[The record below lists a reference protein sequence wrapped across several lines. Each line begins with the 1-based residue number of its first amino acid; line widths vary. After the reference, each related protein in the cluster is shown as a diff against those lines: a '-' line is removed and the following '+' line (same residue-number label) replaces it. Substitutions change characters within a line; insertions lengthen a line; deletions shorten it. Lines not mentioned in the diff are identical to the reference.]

1 MLQVRLATE
10 EDYKDVARI
19 GKQCWELHKEK
30 LPGYFLE
37 EYVLENKKTFEFLL
51 SQKNRYVFI
60 ASDYRMTS
68 PMNPII
74 GFAIVAVDSK
84 LSNMVFEDI
93 CIDEIYRSNGYAW
106 ELVKTIFRHMKE
118 NIPTLKTWECTIYGF
133 NNSCQRL
140 AEKLRHKL
148 ISTTSIYEFPD

>member
-1 MLQVRLATE
+1 MLQIRQATE
-10 EDYKDVARI
+10 KDYEDNARI

-30 LPGYFLE
+30 LPKYFSE
-37 EYVLENKKTFEFLL
+37 EYVLEEKDAFEFLL
-51 SQKNRYVFI
+51 NQENRYIFV
-60 ASDYRMTS
+60 ATDYGK
-68 PMNPII
+68 II
-74 GFAIVAVDSK
+74 GFAIVFVHSN

-93 CIDEIYRSNGYAW
+93 CIDETYRGNGYAF
-106 ELVKTIFRHMKE
+106 ELVKTIFKHMKTL
-118 NIPTLKTWECTIYGF
+118 IPTLQTWECTIYGF